1 VNALARR
8 FVRGGVAAFVP
19 VALGACFYL
28 FLRAREA
35 WFVSRALASP
45 SVGPSL
51 RAMRASTLASVTWI
65 PSLVDDVAPDFLWAL
80 AVGGMLR
87 ALNGSRAWMIVGL
100 ASVVGYELAQR
111 WQLVAGTFDP
121 KDLVAQVV
129 GFAIGWRVFA
139 WSKVRSFR
147 TAEARTSTA

>member
-1 VNALARR
+1 VSGVARR
-8 FVRGGVAAFVP
+8 FVRGGLAAFVP

-35 WFVSRALASP
+35 WFVSRALSSS

-65 PSLVDDVAPDFLWAL
+65 PSLVDDVAPDFLWAF

-87 ALNGSRAWMIVGL
+87 ALTGTRAWMIIGL
-100 ASVVGYELAQR
+100 ASVVGYELAPR
-111 WQLVAGTFDP
+111 WHFVAGTFDA

-129 GFAIGWRVFA
+129 GFAIAWRMLGI
-139 WSKVRSFR
+139 RS
-147 TAEARTSTA
+147 AEARTSTA